1 MGIIEKL
8 KKTFSGEKHEL
19 SIARLQSLRGKEET
33 VKVKM
38 YVYKKVTKCKKNGE
52 LI

>member
-1 MGIIEKL
+1 MKS
-8 KKTFSGEKHEL
+8 FEKHKL

-38 YVYKKVTKCKKNGE
+38 YMYKKVKKCEKNGE